1 MELNYNTPPVLFV
14 GLSGTGKSTAIET
27 LPPKRT
33 LIINTEN
40 KMMPFRNHSEFSVV
54 DIKGYSQL
62 MEVMRQLLSKEG
74 SEAFDY
80 VILDSFT
87 SLTEIIEAWANASF
101 SGFSQWKEY
110 NGALQSVIKVMK
122 QLPQQVFVI
131 GIPEREDVEFGSAK
145 MYLRVKG
152 KELKYQI
159 EKEFSV
165 VLFTNPIY
173 DEESGEM
180 MDVEMMYKPNRLNTA
195 KSPQGMFEIRP
206 ANDML
211 LIADRIKKYYDVS

>member
-27 LPPKRT
+27 LPPART

-40 KMMPFRNHSEFSVV
+40 KMMPFRSHKDFTVM
-54 DIKGYSQL
+54 DIRGYTALMDVLRQL
-62 MEVMRQLLSKEG
+62 MSPEG

-80 VILDSFT
+80 VVLDSFT
-87 SLTEIIEAWANASF
+87 SLTEIIEGWANAAF

-165 VLFTNPIY
+165 VMFTNPLY

-180 MDVEMMYKPNRLNTA
+180 TDVEMMYKPNRLNTS
-195 KSPQGMFEIRP
+195 KSPQGMFNERP
-206 ANDML
+206 KNDML
-211 LIADRIKKYYDVS
+211 AIANTIKGYYDVT